1 MALVDPNRIK
11 ASIAEDKVVNRPG
24 GIMQPKFSLG
34 KVVEKPS
41 VFNFDY
47 WREEKAPLLAAWMK
61 MDPKEKAYSPDP
73 SLTFGNLAP
82 FKPMEDLFPR
92 TSVGFP
98 KDEPKAITTFAP
110 EGEGLSGRLDG
121 QLGYSKET
129 ARQGDG
135 PANAVAAALGR
146 NVAASDAAPVVAE
159 RSGLMAKQNQA
170 LRDYTRSRIEGSMTA
185 PESASMYDAAK
196 WSNLYDK
203 DDNFSNSRALKAL
216 KSSIPNDTQRALL
229 EGVFKVEVGNNGPK
243 SELGYGNLTGAQ
255 AASDPRTRGTDANSA
270 GVLPPETIARR
281 AAFRALDNNP
291 AFTNGSS
298 TTRSAMIFDIFY
310 NDANRTDAYKLGN
323 TQDGDGSLFQG
334 RGFTQ
339 ITGRDNYT
347 AVQNK
352 LAEQGIDVDLLT
364 NPELV
369 NDRRYALPAALAFW
383 DHIGLNADTASS
395 FSAKKLNNKV
405 NSGEGAAKA
414 KERWG
419 YVVSSLRSAG
429 NADEA
434 DAMELR
440 NEYAAQE
447 KVGLSGDSV
456 DGSIGNTSKTAMN
469 TWLTSRGV
477 NVPDGIDTMDLVIL
491 VNSTPVEA
499 D

>member
-11 ASIAEDKVVNRPG
+11 TSIAEDKVVNRPG
-24 GIMQPKFSLG
+24 GIMQPKFNLG
-34 KVVEKPS
+34 KVPEKPS
-41 VFNFDY
+41 IFKPYFDY
-47 WREEKAPLLAAWMK
+47 WREEKAPLLAAWME
-61 MDPKEKAYSPDP
+61 MDPKEQGRPDP
-73 SLTFGNLAP
+73 GLIFGNLAP

-92 TSVGFP
+92 TSVGWPP
-98 KDEPKAITTFAP
+98 KPAYAP
-110 EGEGLSGRLDG
+110 EGGNLVDRFDG
-121 QLGYSKET
+121 QIGYVGTNNNDVSS
-129 ARQGDG
+129 
-135 PANAVAAALGR
+135 AVADAIIDAP
-146 NVAASDAAPVVAE
+146 VAAPVAKE
-159 RSGLMAKQNQA
+159 SRGLMAKQNQA

-255 AASDPRTRGTDANSA
+255 AASDPRTRGTDTNSA

-499 D
+499 E